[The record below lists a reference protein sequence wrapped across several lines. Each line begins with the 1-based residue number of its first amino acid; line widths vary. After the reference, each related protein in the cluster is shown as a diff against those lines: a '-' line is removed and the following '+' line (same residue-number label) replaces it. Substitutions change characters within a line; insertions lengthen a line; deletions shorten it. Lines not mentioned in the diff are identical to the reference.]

1 MKDGGVITTPMWQ
14 RKNIGIT
21 YDFIVSGGMSSLGGV
36 QMRSELDTI
45 DFEATAGDTSIKIQ
59 FGDVKMTQ
67 LSLPDPQKGI

>member
-1 MKDGGVITTPMWQ
+1 M
-14 RKNIGIT
+14 
-21 YDFIVSGGMSSLGGV
+21 SGLGDV